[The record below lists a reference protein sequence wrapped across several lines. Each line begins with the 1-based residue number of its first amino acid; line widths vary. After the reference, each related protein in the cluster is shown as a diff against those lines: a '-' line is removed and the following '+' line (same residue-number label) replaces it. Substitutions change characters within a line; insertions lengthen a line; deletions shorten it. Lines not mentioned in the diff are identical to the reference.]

1 MNADKNLEIFLVT
14 IPGLERLLRAEAA
27 EKGFKKPKMTPGGV
41 RFRGKWPEVWRA
53 NLELRGASKV
63 LVRIGSFEAMQLSQL
78 DKRAQQFPW
87 GDFLRPDVSVRV
99 EASCS
104 NSRIYHS
111 GAVVE
116 RFSKAIEKQLGASV
130 SRDGDVTVKVR
141 IADNT
146 CTISIDTSGDGLHKR
161 GHKEAVNKAPLRETL
176 ASLFLRHCGY
186 DGGEPVVDPMC
197 GSGTFPIEAAE
208 IAAGLQ
214 PGRSRTF
221 AFERLA
227 SYDPEAWQNL
237 RRDDD
242 VIDPGVRFYGSDRD
256 GGAIRISRANA
267 ERAGVSD
274 LIDFQVQS
282 VDQLTPPCAGP
293 GLVIANPPY
302 GARIGDVKQL
312 KALYRTFGET
322 VLAQFSGWRVG
333 LVTNTE
339 SLAKATR
346 LPFTHISDP
355 VSHGGIKVKVYATDP
370 LAGL

>member
-1 MNADKNLEIFLVT
+1 
-14 IPGLERLLRAEAA
+14 
-27 EKGFKKPKMTPGGV
+27 MTGV
-41 RFRGKWPEVWRA
+41 R
-53 NLELRGASKV
+53 
-63 LVRIGSFEAMQLSQL
+63 
-78 DKRAQQFPW
+78 
-87 GDFLRPDVSVRV
+87 
-99 EASCS
+99 
-104 NSRIYHS
+104 
-111 GAVVE
+111 
-116 RFSKAIEKQLGASV
+116 
-130 SRDGDVTVKVR
+130 
-141 IADNT
+141 T
-146 CTISIDTSGDGLHKR
+146 CALPIC
-161 GHKEAVNKAPLRETL
+161 TL
-176 ASLFLRHCGY
+176 
-186 DGGEPVVDPMC
+186 PM
-197 GSGTFPIEAAE
+197 EAAE

-227 SYDPEAWQNL
+227 SYDPEAWQGL
-237 RRDDD
+237 HRDDE
-242 VIDPGVRFYGSDRD
+242 VNATGVHFYGYDRD
-256 GGAIRISRANA
+256 DGAIRISRANA

-274 LIDFQVQS
+274 LIAFQVQS

-322 VLAQFSGWRVG
+322 VAAQFAGWRVG

-370 LAGL
+370 LE

>member
-1 MNADKNLEIFLVT
+1 MNADKNLDIFLVT

-41 RFRGKWPEVWRA
+41 RFRGKWSEVWRA

-63 LVRIGSFEAMQLSQL
+63 LVRIGAFEAMQLSQL
-78 DKRAQQFPW
+78 DKRAQHVPW
-87 GDFLRPDVSVRV
+87 GEFLRPDVAVRV

-116 RFSKAIEKQLGASV
+116 RISNALEKQLGVPV
-130 SRDGDVTVKVR
+130 SRDGDVTIKVR
-141 IADNT
+141 IVDNT
-146 CTISIDTSGDGLHKR
+146 CTISIDTSGEGLHKR

-186 DGGEPVVDPMC
+186 DGTEPVVDPMC
-197 GSGTFPIEAAE
+197 GSGTFAIEAAE

-221 AFERLA
+221 AFEQLA
-227 SYDPEAWQNL
+227 SFDREVWQSLHRDPGGMAS
-237 RRDDD
+237 
-242 VIDPGVRFYGSDRD
+242 GVRFYGYDRD

-267 ERAGVSD
+267 ERAGVSA
-274 LIDFQVQS
+274 LIDFQVQPL
-282 VDQLTPPCAGP
+282 DQLTPPCDEP

-312 KALYRTFGET
+312 KGLYKTFGERL
-322 VLAQFSGWRVG
+322 LAQFSGWRVG
-333 LVTNTE
+333 LVTSTE
-339 SLAKATR
+339 ALAKATR
-346 LPFTHISDP
+346 LPFTHVSDP
-355 VSHGGIKVKVYATDP
+355 VSHGGIKVKVYVTDM
-370 LAGL
+370 LQ